1 VAVAVA
7 RRSPSAAVT
16 MVIIGSNRLVAIARR
31 MEPVRVAT
39 AAAIDQTAHV
49 LVKSS
54 TAAAAGQRPHP
65 GNSSAIAASGLFDLV
80 CAVAAA
86 VAAVVGVVLAKLLVT
101 AVHGRSVADFIRHT
115 AAAAV
120 ARSRAVFILTSV
132 RHRVLRNAGRARTD
146 THCRRVWA

>member
-1 VAVAVA
+1 MAVAVA

-16 MVIIGSNRLVAIARR
+16 MVIIGSNRLVAITRR

-65 GNSSAIAASGLFDLV
+65 GNSSAIEASGLLDLA
-80 CAVAAA
+80 CAAAAA

-101 AVHGRSVADFIRHT
+101 AIHGRSVADFIRHT

>member
-1 VAVAVA
+1 
-7 RRSPSAAVT
+7 
-16 MVIIGSNRLVAIARR
+16 

-65 GNSSAIAASGLFDLV
+65 GNSSAIEASGLLDLA
-80 CAVAAA
+80 CAAAAVAAA

-101 AVHGRSVADFIRHT
+101 AIHGRSVADFIRHT

>member
-1 VAVAVA
+1 
-7 RRSPSAAVT
+7 
-16 MVIIGSNRLVAIARR
+16 

-65 GNSSAIAASGLFDLV
+65 GNSSAIAASGLFDL
-80 CAVAAA
+80 AGAA

-101 AVHGRSVADFIRHT
+101 AIHGRSVADFIRHT

>member
-1 VAVAVA
+1 MAVAVA

-16 MVIIGSNRLVAIARR
+16 MVIIGSNRLVAITRR

-65 GNSSAIAASGLFDLV
+65 GNSSAIAASGLFDL
-80 CAVAAA
+80 AGAAA
-86 VAAVVGVVLAKLLVT
+86 AAVGVVLAKLLVT
-101 AVHGRSVADFIRHT
+101 AIHGRSVADFIRHT

>member
-1 VAVAVA
+1 
-7 RRSPSAAVT
+7 
-16 MVIIGSNRLVAIARR
+16 

-65 GNSSAIAASGLFDLV
+65 GNSSAIEASGLLDLV
-80 CAVAAA
+80 GAAAA

-101 AVHGRSVADFIRHT
+101 AIHGRSVADFIRHT